1 MVSTSS
7 SETAS
12 FYHDHRFPLSHQ
24 FSLPLPVL
32 CVTTQEDIWLFSV
45 SYQSP
50 RPCLW
55 GYTQAHLPEHFGKL
69 LQYPRNYLRNTPS
82 PWATRWKVGP
92 YRSLQSSMRSV
103 PASSRFT
110 SCHPPPTSTLHL
122 YSNLLVPWRHHI
134 SSCLKTFAHAVSSA
148 PKVPSLS
155 FCSPSSS

>member
-7 SETAS
+7 SETAP
-12 FYHDHRFPLSHQ
+12 FYHDRRFPLSHQ

-32 CVTTQEDIWLFSV
+32 GVTTQEDIWLFSV

-50 RPCLW
+50 RLCLR

-82 PWATRWKVGP
+82 PWATRWKAGP

-103 PASSRFT
+103 PASSRLT
-110 SCHPPPTSTLHL
+110 SCHPPPTSTPASVLQ
-122 YSNLLVPWRHHI
+122 SPG
-134 SSCLKTFAHAVSSA
+134 SLKTPYFFLPQDLCTCSFLC
-148 PKVPSLS
+148 PKGSFSILLLS
-155 FCSPSSS
+155 FI